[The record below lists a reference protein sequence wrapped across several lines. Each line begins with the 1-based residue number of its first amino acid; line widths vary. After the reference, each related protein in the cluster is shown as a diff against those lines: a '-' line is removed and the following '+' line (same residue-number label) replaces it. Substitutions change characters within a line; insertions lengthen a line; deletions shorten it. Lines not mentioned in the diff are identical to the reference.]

1 MSVFKF
7 IWEVEWA
14 WYPQTAFVWFPLTM
28 SRVKPKFGGSFCGI
42 FLLLCRSDGRVVL
55 HPSSVNSDEKQFP
68 SQWLVYHDKVREN
81 FVVLTMQHLVNDVLI
96 KMTSC
101 RVAVSRFWQKLLP
114 QRFFKERERRGMWMK
129 CLETFYTSSSAFGS
143 QMLIFFLGEVLPSV
157 YPWQ

>member
-1 MSVFKF
+1 MFSNLSGKSN
-7 IWEVEWA
+7 E
-14 WYPQTAFVWFPLTM
+14 PGTPKLRLCGLPLTM

-101 RVAVSRFWQKLLP
+101 RVAVSRF
-114 QRFFKERERRGMWMK
+114 
-129 CLETFYTSSSAFGS
+129 
-143 QMLIFFLGEVLPSV
+143 
-157 YPWQ
+157 